1 MNSANQ
7 YTLHLLPEP
16 YLREIRTEP
25 KELDFSSHMLYSL
38 AHREWEML
46 SDKTYP
52 IIGTFTGK
60 EGDIWEEG
68 KDFEFKYQL
77 KISDWFNIV
86 DKKFFEETVDSTE
99 KRIVAIPITQPEEET
114 QEDIWDEIWNTCS
127 KSLFDAGIKLSSR
140 ESLILDNFLDEVKKL
155 PFSITRK

>member
-1 MNSANQ
+1 MNNKK

-46 SDKTYP
+46 SDKKYH

-60 EGDIWEEG
+60 ESDIWEQG
-68 KDFEFKYQL
+68 KDFHLQPSQPKGF
-77 KISDWFNIV
+77 
-86 DKKFFEETVDSTE
+86 
-99 KRIVAIPITQPEEET
+99 VAIPITQPEEET

-127 KSLFDAGIKLSSR
+127 KSLFDVGIKLSSR

-155 PFSITRK
+155 PFLITRK